1 MVHPDVNQE
10 NSAVEITYQ
19 IGPLDMKSETV
30 LHLLFHLIQ
39 APCFATLRTTEQ
51 LGYSVWSGITTSP
64 CGILSAWFI
73 IQSKDYG
80 PQHLDNRIE
89 HFLKEYRT
97 NTLPNY
103 NDLPGV
109 QEETSETKKGG
120 SALAAA
126 AATPATT
133 TFDTNVL
140 ACISK
145 WSEKDKTLGSRARR
159 YSSAIS
165 SHKAVHEF
173 NARFERANELRKGIT
188 LDDVIQGFDRYI
200 HPDSM
205 ERKKLSCHVVSPNHL
220 SQDNKTLVENN
231 TCPVEKIG
239 ESMELM
245 NAWKASKTLYPSIIA
260 RPTVLQ
266 ESNL

>member
-1 MVHPDVNQE
+1 M
-10 NSAVEITYQ
+10 
-19 IGPLDMKSETV
+19 
-30 LHLLFHLIQ
+30 
-39 APCFATLRTTEQ
+39 
-51 LGYSVWSGITTSP
+51 
-64 CGILSAWFI
+64 
-73 IQSKDYG
+73 
-80 PQHLDNRIE
+80 
-89 HFLKEYRT
+89 
-97 NTLPNY
+97 PNY

-145 WSEKDKTLGSRARR
+145 WSEKDKTLRSRARR

-188 LDDVIQGFDRYI
+188 LDDVIQCFDRYI

-260 RPTVLQ
+260 RPAVLQ